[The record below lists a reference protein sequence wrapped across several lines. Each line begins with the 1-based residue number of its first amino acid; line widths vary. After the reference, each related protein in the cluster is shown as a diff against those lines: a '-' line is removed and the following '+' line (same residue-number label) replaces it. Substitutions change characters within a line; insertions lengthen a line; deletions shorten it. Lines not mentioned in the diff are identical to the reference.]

1 MVGQTHKI
9 PNLCD
14 VGADKLVNFPA
25 NLVFDRQQYVNRNEL
40 PKYATEGANTLV
52 DGTLFLT
59 KFLTCNSY

>member
-25 NLVFDRQQYVNRNEL
+25 NLVFDRQGEKTVCQSQRT
-40 PKYATEGANTLV
+40 PKV
-52 DGTLFLT
+52 WDGGSGYLGRLHTFFD
-59 KFLTCNSY
+59 KIPHM